1 MLIGGE
7 KYGMSLLNHDAEH
20 LLTTYIAC
28 EACVRGHRVSN
39 CQHAGMSLVLRCLVL
54 RLVATCRIWLTNQCN
69 TDRTL
74 QHIAKKGRPVSQC
87 THCRTLR
94 KSRSAHVKCDCGEK
108 SHTKGTCVYVK
119 EADPKGKLRLPCR
132 LSTYSDT
139 RHSRYLL
146 LHPWRSMWLRS

>member
-1 MLIGGE
+1 MLVSTYSSPPRLAAGGNCRL
-7 KYGMSLLNHDAEH
+7 M
-20 LLTTYIAC
+20 LT
-28 EACVRGHRVSN
+28 S
-39 CQHAGMSLVLRCLVL
+39 
-54 RLVATCRIWLTNQCN
+54 QCN

-108 SHTKGTCVYVK
+108 SHTKGSCTHVK
-119 EADPKGKLRLPCR
+119 ETDPKGKLRLPCR
-132 LSTYSDT
+132 LTSYSDT

-146 LHPWRSMWLRS
+146 LHSWWSLWLRSQEGAFGPRSRIRL